1 MQSPSTPVRLIRRDE
16 LLRLIPFGKS
26 TLFTKIQ
33 EGSFPAPVALGARAV
48 AWREDEIA
56 AWIEAQ
62 PRVIEPRRCPA
73 NARTAA

>member
-26 TLFTKIQ
+26 TLFQKIQ
-33 EGSFPAPVALGARAV
+33 AGEFPAPLSLGARAV
-48 AWREDEIA
+48 GWREDEVQ
-56 AWIEAQ
+56 AWIDSR

-73 NARTAA
+73 NARTGA